1 MKRRSE
7 RGQALAETAIFSLL
21 AVLLGFAVLA
31 LIPVHRTRTAATA
44 AAFACAQF
52 ASQSAEA
59 ETAVR
64 QAEDVGRRTI
74 DSQWSGLKGAAFE
87 VRAWHAGGPGA
98 DSGCTVTY
106 RSPILFNGFL
116 GFIDP
121 GSGSVSFAARTETWK
136 AQWP

>member
-7 RGQALAETAIFSLL
+7 KGQALAETAIFSLL

-52 ASQSAEA
+52 VSQSAEA

-74 DSQWSGLKGAAFE
+74 DSHTELVMHKG
-87 VRAWHAGGPGA
+87 RAL
-98 DSGCTVTY
+98 SL
-106 RSPILFNGFL
+106 PIRR
-116 GFIDP
+116 
-121 GSGSVSFAARTETWK
+121 AAR
-136 AQWP
+136 AVA